1 MGMKNFKQ
9 GYYKVQYPNKCK
21 NPKPEVRYLS
31 DYELKTYKACDLSK
45 SVISWGAEVV
55 IVPYESK
62 IKAIG
67 TGQTTKKC
75 RYIVD
80 LYMKWVDKFGNL
92 REEIIEIKPKSQVT
106 KPRKTKNKKQSTY
119 DAEMRTWLLNQEK
132 WAAAEKFAK
141 ARGWKFR
148 VITESAIYKVY

>member
-1 MGMKNFKQ
+1 MGMKSFKQ
-9 GYYKVQYPNKCK
+9 GYYKVKYPNKCK

-45 SVISWGAEVV
+45 AVISWGAEVV
-55 IVPYESK
+55 IVPYDSK
-62 IKAIG
+62 VKGRKA
-67 TGQTTKKC
+67 

-92 REEIIEIKPKSQVT
+92 REEIIEIKPLNQVH
-106 KPRKTKNKKQSTY
+106 KPKRGRKKQSTF
-119 DAEMRTWLLNQEK
+119 DREMETWLLNQEK
-132 WAAAEKFAK
+132 WKAAEQYAK

-148 VITESAIYKVY
+148 VITEKAIYKAW